1 MDIIAEPIDFIGLN
15 YYNEG
20 AVAYDEE
27 EPFAYR
33 EVPVWQRTTD
43 MNWPIVPYGLL
54 RLLHYFD
61 DETQGLPIYITEN
74 GCAANDVVE
83 EGRVHD
89 LMRCDYLNQHFAIC
103 KQAIDEGVKLKGYF
117 VWSFLDNFEWAFGYS
132 KRFGVVY
139 VDYETQER
147 IIKDSGYMMRDVISG
162 YCEF

>member
-1 MDIIAEPIDFIGLN
+1 M
-15 YYNEG
+15 
-20 AVAYDEE
+20 
-27 EPFAYR
+27 
-33 EVPVWQRTTD
+33 
-43 MNWPIVPYGLL
+43 
-54 RLLHYFD
+54 
-61 DETQGLPIYITEN
+61 
-74 GCAANDVVE
+74 
-83 EGRVHD
+83 HD